1 MLTRL
6 ILICLLTS
14 LLPWAQAFEPILI
27 DQSSLNANVAQNSDY
42 LNTRSGTYSILQVV
56 KPNIARQFAPVHGSA
71 IGYNQLSSETW
82 LSFAVNNRTGA
93 SARLFLVLEAP
104 YLASAELYFN
114 LNTQSGSN
122 LDSQGGY
129 DRVATGADIA
139 LHKRPYPLGNYIMPV
154 VLKSGAQQIFLK
166 IVPIAASNI
175 KLRLVDETTLLRQLR
190 IQVQLNALVLT
201 LLLAAVGFALHAYYR
216 FHISTPLWAALTS
229 LGILINLNGWTGN
242 ISQWLPSIPYI
253 EVGAINFGAF
263 IALMAMARLL
273 ATMRLD
279 QFSSWLADALVW
291 LGRLLTLFAV
301 LACFPITTDLLP
313 VQIILVPA
321 ALTLISLYW
330 FEKRPHSL
338 SERLAMA
345 GYFTLL
351 IYFICTTLFLVGLLP
366 AYGVRLSLLSLLALL
381 GSSLVTA
388 ASWQAAKTKGAS
400 LAVEGLNIPDVHW
413 PLLRKLNHDIRGPI
427 NGVLGMTELMQ
438 DTTLSAHQQEYV
450 NTIQDAGFSLL
461 READQLQNL
470 IRIGLNR
477 LPESDDEFDL
487 FDLIEDTVQ
496 PFSRIAHS
504 KHLELVLDIAPE
516 LPTQYHGNAQII
528 AQVLSN
534 LLDNALKYTAHGEV
548 LVQVKPWQSH
558 RVRFSITD
566 TGPGIAKDSKA
577 ALFRFPDSN
586 DAKQQLPKDVHLGLP
601 ISKYLVG
608 TLGGQL
614 SLSSEL
620 RVGTTLW
627 VDLPLA
633 KAANPD
639 GARMNSS
646 TPLLEDLRLMV
657 VDDNLTCRKVIEHL
671 ATSWGLDVLSMS
683 NGQSAL
689 ANLHNEYHK
698 GLPVD
703 VLILDQNMPAMT
715 GAELA
720 QRIRQDGSLNKD
732 IIIIMMTAT
741 DEVIKDFSGGEFGIE
756 YVLSK
761 PISARTLRQT
771 INRAM
776 PTIMKNRENIHAKNS
791 LFY

>member
-1 MLTRL
+1 MLKRL
-6 ILICLLTS
+6 ILICLFNGF
-14 LLPWAQAFEPILI
+14 LPYVQAFESILI
-27 DQSSLNANVAQNSDY
+27 NQTHLNANVAQSSDY
-42 LNTRSGTYSILQVV
+42 LNMPSGSYSILQVTE
-56 KPNIARQFAPVHGSA
+56 PNIARQFTPVHGSA
-71 IGYNQLSSETW
+71 IGFAQLSSETW
-82 LSFAVNNRTGA
+82 LTFAVNNRLAT

-104 YLASAELYFN
+104 YLATAQLYFN
-114 LNTQSGSN
+114 LDT
-122 LDSQGGY
+122 QGGY
-129 DRVATGADIA
+129 DRVATGADTA
-139 LHKRPYPLGNYIMPV
+139 LNKRPYPLGNYVIPIT
-154 VLKSGAQQIFLK
+154 LEIGEQQIFLK
-166 IVPIAASNI
+166 IDPITATNI
-175 KLRLVDETTLLRQLR
+175 KLTLVDETTLLRHMGT
-190 IQVQLNALVLT
+190 QVRLNTLVLT
-201 LLLAAVGFALHAYYR
+201 LLLAAVGFAIYTYYR
-216 FHISTPLWAALTS
+216 FHISTALWAAVIS
-229 LGILINLNGWTGN
+229 LGILINLNGWTGH
-242 ISQWLPSIPYI
+242 IAQWLSSIPYI
-253 EVGAINFGAF
+253 EVGAINVGAF
-263 IALMAMARLL
+263 LTLMAVVRMLASMPVDQFANWFTGPLIWLSRLL
-273 ATMRLD
+273 A
-279 QFSSWLADALVW
+279 
-291 LGRLLTLFAV
+291 LFAG
-301 LACFPITTDLLP
+301 LACLPITRDLLS
-313 VQIILVPA
+313 VQI
-321 ALTLISLYW
+321 TLIPVAMALIILYW
-330 FEKRPHSL
+330 FEKRPNSL
-338 SERLAMA
+338 SDRLAMA
-345 GYFTLL
+345 GCFILL
-351 IYFICTTLFLVGLLP
+351 VYFICTTLFLVGLLP
-366 AYGVRLSLLSLLALL
+366 AYGVRLYLLSLLALL
-381 GSSLVTA
+381 ATSLVTA
-388 ASWQAAKTKGAS
+388 ASWQAGKIKGAR

-438 DTTLSAHQQEYV
+438 DTLLSAHQQEYV
-450 NTIQDAGFSLL
+450 NSIQDAGFSLL

-528 AQVLSN
+528 GQVLSN

-548 LVQVKPWQSH
+548 LVQVKPWQNQ
-558 RVRFSITD
+558 RIRFSITD

-577 ALFRFPDSN
+577 RLFRFPDSN

-620 RVGTTLW
+620 RVGTSFW

-633 KAANPD
+633 TAPNLDD
-639 GARMNSS
+639 GRKNSS
-646 TPLLEDLRLMV
+646 TPLLDDLRLMV
-657 VDDNLTCRKVIEHL
+657 VDDNLTCRKVIDHL
-671 ATSWGLDVLSMS
+671 ATSWGLDVLSLS

-703 VLILDQNMPAMT
+703 VLILDQNMPTMT
-715 GAELA
+715 GSELA

-732 IIIIMMTAT
+732 IIIIMMTAS
-741 DEVIKDFSGGEFGIE
+741 DEVANDFSGDEFGIE

-761 PISARTLRQT
+761 PVSARTLRQT
-771 INRAM
+771 LNRAL

>member
-14 LLPWAQAFEPILI
+14 LLPWAQAFEPILVN
-27 DQSSLNANVAQNSDY
+27 QSTLNANVAQNSDY
-42 LNTRSGTYSILQVV
+42 LNTRSGTYSILQVI

-104 YLASAELYFN
+104 YVATAELYFN
-114 LNTQSGSN
+114 LDT
-122 LDSQGGY
+122 QGGY
-129 DRVATGADIA
+129 EQVATGADSA
-139 LHKRPYPLGNYIMPV
+139 LTKRPYPLGSYIMPISLV
-154 VLKSGAQQIFLK
+154 TGDQQLFLK
-166 IVPIAASNI
+166 IDPIAATNI
-175 KLRLVDETTLLRQLR
+175 KLRLVDETTLLRELST
-190 IQVQLNALVLT
+190 QVQLNTLVLA
-201 LLLAAVGFALHAYYR
+201 LLLAAFGFALYAYYR
-216 FHISTPLWAALTS
+216 FHISTPLWAALIC
-229 LGILINLNGWTGN
+229 LGILVNLNGWTGN
-242 ISQWLPSIPYI
+242 INQWLPGIRYI
-253 EVGAINFGAF
+253 EVGSINFGAF
-263 IALMAMARLL
+263 IALMALARLL
-273 ATMRLD
+273 TTMRLE
-279 QFSSWLADALVW
+279 QFSSWLADILIW
-291 LGRLLTLFAV
+291 LGRLMALFAG
-301 LACFPITTDLLP
+301 LACFPLTTDLFPL
-313 VQIILVPA
+313 QIILVPVA
-321 ALTLISLYW
+321 MTLISLYW
-330 FEKRPHSL
+330 FEKRPQSL

-345 GYFTLL
+345 GYFILL
-351 IYFICTTLFLVGLLP
+351 VYFGCTTLFLSGLLP
-366 AYGVRLSLLSLLALL
+366 AYGVRLYLLSLLAVLGTSLL
-381 GSSLVTA
+381 TA

-400 LAVEGLNIPDVHW
+400 LAVDGLNITDIHW

-427 NGVLGMTELMQ
+427 NGVLGMAELMQ

-450 NTIQDAGFSLL
+450 NTVQNAGFSLL

-477 LPESDDEFDL
+477 IPECDDEFDL

-504 KHLELVLDIAPE
+504 KNLELVLDIAPE
-516 LPTQYHGNAQII
+516 LPTQYHGNAHII
-528 AQVLSN
+528 GQVLSN

-548 LVQVKPWQSH
+548 LVQVKPWQNQ
-558 RVRFSITD
+558 RIRFAITD
-566 TGPGIAKDSKA
+566 TGPGIVKDGKATLFHFPNSDSAK
-577 ALFRFPDSN
+577 L
-586 DAKQQLPKDVHLGLP
+586 QLPKDVHLGLP

-608 TLGGQL
+608 ILGGQL
-614 SLSSEL
+614 SLNSEL
-620 RVGTTLW
+620 RVGTTFW

-633 KAANPD
+633 SAMNHD
-639 GARMNSS
+639 GGRQNSS
-646 TPLLEDLRLMV
+646 APLLEDLRLMV
-657 VDDNLTCRKVIEHL
+657 VDDNLTCRKVIEHMG
-671 ATSWGLDVLSMS
+671 TSWGLDVLSMS

-703 VLILDQNMPAMT
+703 VLILDQNMPTMT
-715 GAELA
+715 GVELA

-741 DEVIKDFSGGEFGIE
+741 DEVATDFSSDEYGIE
-756 YVLSK
+756 YLLSK

-771 INRAM
+771 IKRAT